1 MEIDQELRFSKIIRE
16 GNEVVAIKEHKENSI
31 ENKDVRNG
39 NGGNNGEEGEF
50 GPSSKKPL
58 SLTYLTIVLQRIF
71 LK

>member
-31 ENKDVRNG
+31 ENKNERSG

-50 GPSSKKPL
+50 RPSSKNNP
-58 SLTYLTIVLQRIF
+58 SPSHT
-71 LK
+71 

>member
-31 ENKDVRNG
+31 ENKNERNG

-50 GPSSKKPL
+50 RPSSKNP
-58 SLTYLTIVLQRIF
+58 SPSRT
-71 LK
+71 